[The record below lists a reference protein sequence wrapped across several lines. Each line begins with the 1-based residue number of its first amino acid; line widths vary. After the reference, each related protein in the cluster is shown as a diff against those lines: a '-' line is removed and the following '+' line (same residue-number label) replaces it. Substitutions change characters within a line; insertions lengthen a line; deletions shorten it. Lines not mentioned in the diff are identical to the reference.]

1 MKMNFFY
8 VINGKR
14 FKQYLIIA
22 IAALFAAAILYVEGQ
37 QMVFSTDTGPKA
49 FYQGS
54 EETNKVAL
62 TFDISWGDKNAL
74 PILEVLQKEGV
85 SKATFFLSAAWAER
99 HPEIVKKIVDS
110 GYEIGSMGYRYKDY
124 KQMEDS
130 EIRKDILYAQQIFE
144 KVIGKRPTL
153 IRPPNGSFDTRILKV
168 TEGLQLDVIHW
179 TNNSEDWKNPGVEQ
193 IVANATAKLSGGD
206 IILLH
211 ASDSAKQTAE
221 ALPHIIKE
229 IKSKGHS
236 FTTISSMIANA
247 ESKSKE
253 EN

>member
-1 MKMNFFY
+1 MKFFY

-22 IAALFAAAILYVEGQ
+22 IAALFAAAILFVEGQ
-37 QMVFSTDTGPKA
+37 QMVFSTESGPKA

-74 PILEVLQKEGV
+74 PIIEVLKKEGV
-85 SKATFFLSAAWAER
+85 TKATFFLSAAWAER
-99 HPEIVKKIVDS
+99 HPEIVKKIVES
-110 GYEIGSMGYRYKDY
+110 GYEIGSMGYRYKNY
-124 KQMEDS
+124 MEMEDS
-130 EIRKDILYAQQIFE
+130 EIRKDLLYAQEIFD

-153 IRPPNGSFDTRILKV
+153 LRPPNGSFDPRVLKV
-168 TEGLQLDVIHW
+168 TERLQMDVIHW
-179 TNNSEDWKNPGVEQ
+179 TNNSEDWTNPGVDK
-193 IVANATAKLSGGD
+193 IVANATANLSGGD

-221 ALPHIIKE
+221 ALPAIIKK
-229 IKSKGHS
+229 IKSEGHS

-247 ESKSKE
+247 DSKSKE

>member
-1 MKMNFFY
+1 MNFFF

-22 IAALFAAAILYVEGQ
+22 IAALFAAAILFVERGQ
-37 QMVFSTDTGPKA
+37 QPVFSTKTGPKA
-49 FYQGS
+49 IYQGS

-62 TFDISWGDKNAL
+62 TFDISWGDKKAL
-74 PILEVLQKEGV
+74 PILEVLQKEGI
-85 SKATFFLSAAWAER
+85 SNATFFLSASWAER
-99 HPEIVKKIVDS
+99 HPEIVKKIVES
-110 GYEIGSMGYRYKDY
+110 GYEIGSMGYRFKSYTEMDDNEIKKDL
-124 KQMEDS
+124 
-130 EIRKDILYAQQIFE
+130 LYAQQIFE
-144 KVIGKRPTL
+144 KITGKRPSL
-153 IRPPNGSFDTRILKV
+153 LRPPNGHFDTRVLNITESLKF
-168 TEGLQLDVIHW
+168 DVVHW
-179 TNNSEDWKNPGVEQ
+179 NKNSEDWTNPGVDK
-193 IVANATAKLSGGD
+193 IVSNVINNLDGGD

-221 ALPHIIKE
+221 ALPKIISQ

-236 FTTISSMIANA
+236 FATISSMIANA